1 MRVFSCHNAC
11 LSVSYYKNSGAAMDM
26 KDAATQGHCALNP
39 VAFEEKKYALVKA
52 ETPKKVAVIG
62 GGLTGCE
69 IAYDLALKG
78 KEPVIV
84 EMTDELVKAIGIC
97 AANSECLR
105 DLMRYHKVETW
116 LESTLKEIKDG
127 SILISTK
134 DGEKEIACDSVVLS
148 VGYVSDQSLMKENE
162 HVHILGDAD
171 KVGNLKKSD
180 LGRLRSGD
188 HIVKLWIMKKKQG
201 GLLLFRWCAG
211 GTFL

>member
-1 MRVFSCHNAC
+1 
-11 LSVSYYKNSGAAMDM
+11 MDM